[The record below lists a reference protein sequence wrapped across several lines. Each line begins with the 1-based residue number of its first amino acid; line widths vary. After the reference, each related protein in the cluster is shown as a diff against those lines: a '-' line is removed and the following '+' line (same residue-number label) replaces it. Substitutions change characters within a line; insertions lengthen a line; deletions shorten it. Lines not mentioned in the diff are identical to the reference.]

1 MQQGQ
6 GVFEARPTPRGQRTP
21 ALLLPALLFGLMLIV
36 GVRQGGFWHADAFV
50 AAAGSVALMVAA
62 AIAHPFD
69 RRALSVVAALV
80 ALALWWGVRAVTTTS
95 LSAVLPFGASCL
107 ACAGAYAVVRPL
119 RGPPRQLAGLGVA
132 CLGAAAGLIGFAGLI
147 WRWFPLAMPA
157 QGLWRLSTTL
167 TYSDAAGLVLGM
179 CLLVAL
185 GVDRNPWVVR
195 LAVCLCAGGLVASQS
210 RGAYVAIA
218 AALVVVPWR
227 RAVPLL
233 VPLVAGAA
241 LGVVAVATSPDAGA
255 VPWLGAALVAA
266 LAFTSVPEARV
277 RAAARDPRVRMAAL
291 FLVPVGLLVC
301 AVLLHREIALRAL
314 APSDGDRS
322 TEWSVAWH
330 QWGSAPIFGV
340 GPDRLLFFHTAAGT
354 YAKFVHNEYL
364 QVAADAGAVGL
375 ALLVA
380 AVVSVFKAVRR
391 IDTLSSCACAALVC
405 GAVGGAFDF
414 DWHLPFVGLLFG
426 VCIGLAARPER
437 VDVPEV
443 GALGRIEGR

>member
-1 MQQGQ
+1 L
-6 GVFEARPTPRGQRTP
+6 V
-21 ALLLPALLFGLMLIV
+21 LPALLFGLVLIV
-36 GVRQGGFWHADAFV
+36 GVRQGGFWRSDAVV
-50 AAAGSVALMVAA
+50 AAAGSLALFAVA

-69 RRALSVVAALV
+69 RRALGVVGALV
-80 ALALWWGVRAVTTTS
+80 ALVLWWWVRAATTAS
-95 LSAVLPFGASCL
+95 LGAVLPFAASCL
-107 ACAGAYAVVRPL
+107 ACASAYAVVRPL

-132 CLGAAAGLIGFAGLI
+132 CLGAAGGLIGFAGLI

-167 TYSDAAGLVLGM
+167 TYSDAAGLALGM

-185 GVDRNPWVVR
+185 GVDRYPWVVR

-218 AALVVVPWR
+218 CAAVVVPWR
-227 RAVPLL
+227 RSVRLL

-266 LAFTSVPEARV
+266 LAISSIPMARV
-277 RAAARDPRVRMAAL
+277 RAAALDPRVRMAAVL
-291 FLVPVGLLVC
+291 LVPVGLLL
-301 AVLLHREIALRAL
+301 AVVLVHHEIALRAL
-314 APSDGDRS
+314 APSDRDRS

-330 QWGSAPIFGV
+330 QWGSAPVFGV

-375 ALLVA
+375 ALLLA
-380 AVVSVFKAVRR
+380 AVVTIFRAVRR
-391 IDTLSSCACAALVC
+391 VDALSSCACAALVC
-405 GAVGGAFDF
+405 CAVGGAFDF
-414 DWHLPFVGLLFG
+414 DWHLPFVGFLCG
-426 VCIGLAARPER
+426 MCAGLAARADR
-437 VDVPEV
+437 VDAVEL
-443 GALGRIEGR
+443 GALDRIEGR

>member
-1 MQQGQ
+1 MQRGQ
-6 GVFEARPTPRGQRTP
+6 GVLEARSTPRDPRNQ
-21 ALLLPALLFGLMLIV
+21 ALLLPMLLFGLMLIV
-36 GVRQGGFWHADAFV
+36 GVRQGGFWRADAFV
-50 AAAGSVALMVAA
+50 AAAGSLALLVAA
-62 AIAHPFD
+62 AITHPLD
-69 RRALSVVAALV
+69 RRALSVVGALG
-80 ALALWWGVRAVTTTS
+80 ALSLWWGVRSVTTAS
-95 LSAVLPFGASCL
+95 LGAVLPLGASCL

-119 RGPPRQLAGLGVA
+119 RGPLRQMAGLGVA
-132 CLGAAAGLIGFAGLI
+132 CLGAAAGLSGFAGLI

-185 GVDRNPWVVR
+185 GVDRSPRLVR

-210 RGAYVAIA
+210 RGAYLAIA

-241 LGVVAVATSPDAGA
+241 LGVVAIATSPDAGT
-255 VPWLGAALVAA
+255 VPWLGAALVAT
-266 LAFTSVPEARV
+266 LAISSIPVARL
-277 RAAARDPRVRMAAL
+277 RAVARDPRVRMAAV
-291 FLVPVGLLVC
+291 FLVLVGLLVSG
-301 AVLLHREIALRAL
+301 VLLHHEIALRAL

-330 QWGSAPIFGV
+330 QWGSAPLFGV
-340 GPDRLLFFHTAAGT
+340 GPDRLLFFHTPAGT

-375 ALLVA
+375 ALLLA
-380 AVVSVFKAVRR
+380 AVVTIFKAVRR
-391 IDTLSSCACAALVC
+391 NDALSSCACAALVC

-414 DWHLPFVGLLFG
+414 DWHLPFVGLLCG

-437 VDVPEV
+437 VDAVEV
-443 GALGRIEGR
+443 GAFGRMEVR